1 MPVDR
6 GTAKGAAPERVRH
19 IGLSQKDAA
28 FHVIPGAASGDVWFD
43 AEGPTFAFR
52 LSAAGLKP
60 GVHYL
65 VELYTDGRTYEV
77 ASRMA
82 DAQGRINL
90 DTTLT
95 RFETGACIGG
105 DYVPP
110 RPLRGDHM
118 IKFLVKRD
126 GNPVSGTRQ
135 ALSRSANPPALPCH
149 GNGDEDFTYSLFEDN
164 VAKYTGTR

>member
-1 MPVDR
+1 MPIDP
-6 GTAKGAAPERVRH
+6 TKDAAPERVRH

-28 FHVIPGAASGDVWFD
+28 FRVIPGAASGDVWFD
-43 AEGPTFAFR
+43 AAAATFGFR

-65 VELYTDGRTYEV
+65 VELNADGRTYEV
-77 ASRMA
+77 TSRMA

-110 RPLRGDHM
+110 RPLRGDHT

-135 ALSRSANPPALPCH
+135 TLSKSANPPALPCH
-149 GNGDEDFTYSLFEDN
+149 GNGDEDFTYALYEDN